1 MSPYHIIQQTIY
13 HVYYVDDA
21 LQGPV
26 LLEKVGGLHSFMK
39 WKHALLT
46 VRRCTCMYFP
56 CKYSLVVNIVVV
68 EYFENWN
75 FCTVEY
81 VYN

>member
-1 MSPYHIIQQTIY
+1 MSPYHIIRQTIY
-13 HVYYVDDA
+13 HIYYVDDA

-46 VRRCTCMYFP
+46 VRS

-75 FCTVEY
+75 FSTVEY